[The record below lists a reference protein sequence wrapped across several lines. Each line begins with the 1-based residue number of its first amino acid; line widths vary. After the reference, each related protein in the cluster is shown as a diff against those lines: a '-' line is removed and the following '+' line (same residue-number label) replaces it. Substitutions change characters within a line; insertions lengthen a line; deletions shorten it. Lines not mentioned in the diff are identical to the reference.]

1 MADTAQIQIRPPYA
15 EKFRPAAAKALITQV
30 LTERL
35 ADKTYNP
42 ESTAQLTR
50 EIADEIKRCHA
61 RSPDAAACPP
71 PRPHRTPAA
80 DAQPPTHTHRHAPPP
95 RSKLKSELELPRY
108 KFVVQVVI
116 GEDRGACVRMGCRCF
131 WDAETDNYAEDTYRN
146 VRRRAPRSATAR
158 QPDTAAICRRP
169 PAPRAQDSLFC
180 VAAAYG
186 AYLY

>member
-1 MADTAQIQIRPPYA
+1 
-15 EKFRPAAAKALITQV
+15 
-30 LTERL
+30 
-35 ADKTYNP
+35 
-42 ESTAQLTR
+42 
-50 EIADEIKRCHA
+50 
-61 RSPDAAACPP
+61 
-71 PRPHRTPAA
+71 
-80 DAQPPTHTHRHAPPP
+80 
-95 RSKLKSELELPRY
+95 
-108 KFVVQVVI
+108 VVQVVI

>member
-50 EIADEIKRCHA
+50 EIADEIKRCRPLAGRRRVSTATPTPHA
-61 RSPDAAACPP
+61 S
-71 PRPHRTPAA
+71 
-80 DAQPPTHTHRHAPPP
+80 
-95 RSKLKSELELPRY
+95 
-108 KFVVQVVI
+108 
-116 GEDRGACVRMGCRCF
+116 
-131 WDAETDNYAEDTYRN
+131 
-146 VRRRAPRSATAR
+146 RRRAAADSHP
-158 QPDTAAICRRP
+158 PPPTAAAQQAEERARAAALQVCGAGRHRRGPRRVRAHGVPMLLGRRDGQLCGGHLPQRAPPRAARRHSAPARP
-169 PAPRAQDSLFC
+169 PHADARPRRAQDSLFC

>member
-50 EIADEIKRCHA
+50 EIADEIK
-61 RSPDAAACPP
+61 
-71 PRPHRTPAA
+71 
-80 DAQPPTHTHRHAPPP
+80 
-95 RSKLKSELELPRY
+95 SKLKSELELPRY

-146 VRRRAPRSATAR
+146 VRRAPTLRRTAL
-158 QPDTAAICRRP
+158 QPDRRMP
-169 PAPRAQDSLFC
+169 TPARSTAQDSLFC

>member
-1 MADTAQIQIRPPYA
+1 MAGHDHVAATA
-15 EKFRPAAAKALITQV
+15 T
-30 LTERL
+30 
-35 ADKTYNP
+35 
-42 ESTAQLTR
+42 
-50 EIADEIKRCHA
+50 
-61 RSPDAAACPP
+61 
-71 PRPHRTPAA
+71 PH
-80 DAQPPTHTHRHAPPP
+80 AQPPTPTHRHQPPP

-146 VRRRAPRSATAR
+146 VRRRAPRSATAL
-158 QPDTAAICRRP
+158 QPDTAAFRRP
-169 PAPRAQDSLFC
+169 PAPPSQDSLFC

>member
-1 MADTAQIQIRPPYA
+1 M
-15 EKFRPAAAKALITQV
+15 
-30 LTERL
+30 
-35 ADKTYNP
+35 
-42 ESTAQLTR
+42 
-50 EIADEIKRCHA
+50 DEIKRNNRA
-61 RSPDAAACPP
+61 RSLDAAACPP
-71 PRPHRTPAA
+71 PGHTAR
-80 DAQPPTHTHRHAPPP
+80 QPPTRSRRLTPTARRP

-146 VRRRAPRSATAR
+146 VRRRVLQAASRAPA
-158 QPDTAAICRRP
+158 RP
-169 PAPRAQDSLFC
+169 PHADARPRRAQDSLFC

>member
-50 EIADEIKRCHA
+50 EIADEIKRCRPLAGGHRVPTA
-61 RSPDAAACPP
+61 T
-71 PRPHRTPAA
+71 PHRTPAA
-80 DAQPPTHTHRHAPPP
+80 DARSRRLPPTRHPPPP

-146 VRRRAPRSATAR
+146 VRSRAPALRQSAPAR
-158 QPDTAAICRRP
+158 TAAICRRP
-169 PAPRAQDSLFC
+169 PARAQDSLFC